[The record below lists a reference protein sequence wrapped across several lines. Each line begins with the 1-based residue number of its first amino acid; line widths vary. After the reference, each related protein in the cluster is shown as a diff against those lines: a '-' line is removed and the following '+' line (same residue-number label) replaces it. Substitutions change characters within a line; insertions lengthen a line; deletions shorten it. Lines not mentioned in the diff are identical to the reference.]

1 MAKAY
6 NQSGNLQKFGS
17 WEFGAMTDVSKLV
30 GIPNTFAVNIHSHTW
45 QNDKFANADGSG
57 AVTNKEGGQVVLIRN
72 VQR

>member
-1 MAKAY
+1 
-6 NQSGNLQKFGS
+6 
-17 WEFGAMTDVSKLV
+17 MTDVSKLV